1 MSAQNELYEGSC
13 FSSNELKKRLIK
25 MQIPF
30 NQFIKD
36 KKYLINKYNEAIKD
50 ENNLK
55 FILEEINSDYN
66 MRQNFLKRKF
76 DNSNNQD
83 FDNSISQNP
92 ENENEKKIL
101 FNPINNIQQNSN
113 LIQNSPL
120 SSENKSK
127 SSKTLKKKST
137 IRVDNL
143 TEIKLL
149 KEPSEFNLNFSTEK
163 NLNENGTDFKQYAQ
177 SSKINRVSNEG
188 NIQKSIINLKPI
200 HIRDSIEYN
209 LEKLNQN
216 IIQLKNQNNKN
227 DYLRR
232 RTLNNTLNIQYNIPQ
247 TNNNIKNQRLSAP
260 NNNLLIN
267 KINNENC
274 FQNNNKNIPKIKEY
288 IIKKEND
295 IYSVQNKFQN
305 IQNNINNTHIDN
317 LNIKFEEPKIV
328 ERSKS
333 ISSNNI
339 NRISISSPFDNKLHT
354 ELDNTENNLQNL
366 NQTYQTLPSKI
377 NKKKVQFCDEYVNK
391 TFNNVIEIKTNPTQR
406 KSNLIKHRNSADN
419 INLYYNKKNEF
430 TNELTSIPNNN
441 YAKDKNIKNNNF
453 QIYESLINNSR
464 KKNDNLNYNKINV
477 DDNSTTN
484 SSSNHSSNQN
494 NNRIMKNIP
503 TNLPLSPIKEI
514 NSQKKDNSSLNMENY
529 HDNENNKDGY
539 FNIIQNIKNG
549 LKSKEIN
556 NNNYIINNNDNNKI
570 SFGNDS
576 YENNNISLPLK
587 QSISFDNMNNNN
599 LYKDI
604 EKEGLSPIKKNY
616 NNTTYNYDNY
626 NFNKD
631 FIQSQNQLNKPEPIY
646 DEIDTSSNQNNL
658 NIINNIYDKK
668 NNINYQNEKEFK
680 WGELMPNNNNNDNQ
694 YLNNLNFQNQ
704 NDYNSKF
711 NYEKRINSRYN
722 EPQSIHNNGQ
732 FRLLL
737 NKEEHNINYDLIY
750 SLLFGGFSI
759 GALSLGYYYC
769 LKNHILF
776 NRNDETFS
784 NNELS
789 FNNFIKILFSPFET
803 FYIIIT
809 NPRKYILE
817 SLILLFKNIG
827 KFLFWDYL
835 KFTIGIIIIS
845 SIGYSLY
852 KKYKEKCL
860 IEKIFNEIKNEL
872 KRLYDNSKLNEEIE
886 NYFDIGISENE
897 IMKKYHHEFNLSQE
911 QFLKRILP
919 KLRARRKNDY
929 NIKIFENIIN
939 GRKQLIWQWNPY

>member
-1 MSAQNELYEGSC
+1 MSAQNELYQGSC

-149 KEPSEFNLNFSTEK
+149 KEPSEFNLNLSTEK

-232 RTLNNTLNIQYNIPQ
+232 RTLNNTLNIQYNNPQ
-247 TNNNIKNQRLSAP
+247 TNDNIKNKRLSVP

-267 KINNENC
+267 KINNENYL
-274 FQNNNKNIPKIKEY
+274 QNNNKNIPNIKEY

-317 LNIKFEEPKIV
+317 LNIKFEEPKIA

-503 TNLPLSPIKEI
+503 SNLPLSPIKEI

-549 LKSKEIN
+549 LKSK
-556 NNNYIINNNDNNKI
+556 
-570 SFGNDS
+570 
-576 YENNNISLPLK
+576 
-587 QSISFDNMNNNN
+587 
-599 LYKDI
+599 
-604 EKEGLSPIKKNY
+604 
-616 NNTTYNYDNY
+616 
-626 NFNKD
+626 
-631 FIQSQNQLNKPEPIY
+631 
-646 DEIDTSSNQNNL
+646 
-658 NIINNIYDKK
+658 
-668 NNINYQNEKEFK
+668 
-680 WGELMPNNNNNDNQ
+680 
-694 YLNNLNFQNQ
+694 
-704 NDYNSKF
+704 
-711 NYEKRINSRYN
+711 
-722 EPQSIHNNGQ
+722 
-732 FRLLL
+732 
-737 NKEEHNINYDLIY
+737 
-750 SLLFGGFSI
+750 
-759 GALSLGYYYC
+759 
-769 LKNHILF
+769 
-776 NRNDETFS
+776 
-784 NNELS
+784 
-789 FNNFIKILFSPFET
+789 
-803 FYIIIT
+803 
-809 NPRKYILE
+809 
-817 SLILLFKNIG
+817 
-827 KFLFWDYL
+827 
-835 KFTIGIIIIS
+835 
-845 SIGYSLY
+845 
-852 KKYKEKCL
+852 
-860 IEKIFNEIKNEL
+860 
-872 KRLYDNSKLNEEIE
+872 
-886 NYFDIGISENE
+886 
-897 IMKKYHHEFNLSQE
+897 
-911 QFLKRILP
+911 
-919 KLRARRKNDY
+919 
-929 NIKIFENIIN
+929 
-939 GRKQLIWQWNPY
+939 

>member
-83 FDNSISQNP
+83 FDNSNSQNP

-247 TNNNIKNQRLSAP
+247 TNDNIKNQRLSAP

-441 YAKDKNIKNNNF
+441 YVKDKNIKNNNF

-503 TNLPLSPIKEI
+503 SNLPLSPIKEI

-631 FIQSQNQLNKPEPIY
+631 FIQSQNQLNKTEPIY

-658 NIINNIYDKK
+658 NIINNIYAKK

-784 NNELS
+784 NNELT

-919 KLRARRKNDY
+919 KLRAKRKNDY

>member
-83 FDNSISQNP
+83 FDNSNSQNP

-441 YAKDKNIKNNNF
+441 YVKDKNIKNNNF

-503 TNLPLSPIKEI
+503 SNLPLSPIKEI

-658 NIINNIYDKK
+658 NIINNIYDMK

-704 NDYNSKF
+704 NDYNSNF
-711 NYEKRINSRYN
+711 NYEKRINPRYN

-784 NNELS
+784 NNELT

-809 NPRKYILE
+809 NPRKYFLE

-835 KFTIGIIIIS
+835 KFTIGIVIIS

-919 KLRARRKNDY
+919 KLRAKRKNDY

>member
-83 FDNSISQNP
+83 FDNSNSQNP

-441 YAKDKNIKNNNF
+441 YVKDKNIKNNNF

-503 TNLPLSPIKEI
+503 SNLPLSPIKEI

-556 NNNYIINNNDNNKI
+556 NTNYIINNNDNNKI

-616 NNTTYNYDNY
+616 NNTTYKYDNY

-658 NIINNIYDKK
+658 NIINNIYAKK

-711 NYEKRINSRYN
+711 NYEKRINPRYN

>member
-83 FDNSISQNP
+83 FDNSNSQNP

-209 LEKLNQN
+209 LEKINQN

-503 TNLPLSPIKEI
+503 SNLPLSPIKEI

-556 NNNYIINNNDNNKI
+556 NTNYIINNNDNNKI

-631 FIQSQNQLNKPEPIY
+631 FIQSQNQLNKTEPIY

-919 KLRARRKNDY
+919 KLRAKRKNDY

>member
-76 DNSNNQD
+76 NNSNNQD

-92 ENENEKKIL
+92 KNKNEKKIL
-101 FNPINNIQQNSN
+101 FNPINNIQKNSN

-366 NQTYQTLPSKI
+366 NQTYQTLPNKL

-494 NNRIMKNIP
+494 NKNI
-503 TNLPLSPIKEI
+503 
-514 NSQKKDNSSLNMENY
+514 
-529 HDNENNKDGY
+529 
-539 FNIIQNIKNG
+539 
-549 LKSKEIN
+549 
-556 NNNYIINNNDNNKI
+556 
-570 SFGNDS
+570 
-576 YENNNISLPLK
+576 
-587 QSISFDNMNNNN
+587 
-599 LYKDI
+599 
-604 EKEGLSPIKKNY
+604 
-616 NNTTYNYDNY
+616 
-626 NFNKD
+626 
-631 FIQSQNQLNKPEPIY
+631 
-646 DEIDTSSNQNNL
+646 
-658 NIINNIYDKK
+658 
-668 NNINYQNEKEFK
+668 
-680 WGELMPNNNNNDNQ
+680 
-694 YLNNLNFQNQ
+694 
-704 NDYNSKF
+704 
-711 NYEKRINSRYN
+711 
-722 EPQSIHNNGQ
+722 
-732 FRLLL
+732 
-737 NKEEHNINYDLIY
+737 
-750 SLLFGGFSI
+750 
-759 GALSLGYYYC
+759 
-769 LKNHILF
+769 
-776 NRNDETFS
+776 
-784 NNELS
+784 
-789 FNNFIKILFSPFET
+789 
-803 FYIIIT
+803 
-809 NPRKYILE
+809 YIL
-817 SLILLFKNIG
+817 
-827 KFLFWDYL
+827 
-835 KFTIGIIIIS
+835 II
-845 SIGYSLY
+845 
-852 KKYKEKCL
+852 
-860 IEKIFNEIKNEL
+860 
-872 KRLYDNSKLNEEIE
+872 
-886 NYFDIGISENE
+886 
-897 IMKKYHHEFNLSQE
+897 
-911 QFLKRILP
+911 
-919 KLRARRKNDY
+919 
-929 NIKIFENIIN
+929 
-939 GRKQLIWQWNPY
+939 

>member
-83 FDNSISQNP
+83 FDNSNSQNP

-441 YAKDKNIKNNNF
+441 YVKDKNIKNNNF

-503 TNLPLSPIKEI
+503 SNLPLSPIKEI

-556 NNNYIINNNDNNKI
+556 NNNYIISNNDNNKI

-587 QSISFDNMNNNN
+587 QSISFDKMNNNN

-604 EKEGLSPIKKNY
+604 EKEGLSPIQKNY

-646 DEIDTSSNQNNL
+646 DEIDTSSNQNNV
-658 NIINNIYDKK
+658 NIINNIYDMK

-680 WGELMPNNNNNDNQ
+680 WGELIPNNNNHDNQ

-711 NYEKRINSRYN
+711 NYEKRINPRYN

-737 NKEEHNINYDLIY
+737 NKEEQNINYDLIY

-784 NNELS
+784 NNELT

-835 KFTIGIIIIS
+835 KFTIGIVIIS

-919 KLRARRKNDY
+919 KLRAKRKNDY

>member
-83 FDNSISQNP
+83 FDNSNSQNP

-441 YAKDKNIKNNNF
+441 YVKDKNIKNNNF

-503 TNLPLSPIKEI
+503 SNLPLSPIKEI

-556 NNNYIINNNDNNKI
+556 NNNYIISNNDNYKI

-604 EKEGLSPIKKNY
+604 ENEGLSPIKKNY

-631 FIQSQNQLNKPEPIY
+631 FIQSQNQLNKTEPIY

-658 NIINNIYDKK
+658 NIINNIYAKK

-704 NDYNSKF
+704 NDYNSNF
-711 NYEKRINSRYN
+711 NYEKRINPRYN

-776 NRNDETFS
+776 NRNDKTFS
-784 NNELS
+784 NNELT

-835 KFTIGIIIIS
+835 KFTIGIVIIS

>member
-83 FDNSISQNP
+83 FDNSNSQNP

-441 YAKDKNIKNNNF
+441 YVKDKNIKNNNF

-503 TNLPLSPIKEI
+503 SNLPLSPIKEI

-631 FIQSQNQLNKPEPIY
+631 FIQSQNQLNKTEPIY

-658 NIINNIYDKK
+658 NIINNIYAKK

-704 NDYNSKF
+704 NDYNSNF
-711 NYEKRINSRYN
+711 NYEKRINPRYN

-939 GRKQLIWQWNPY
+939 GRNQLIWQWNPY